1 MTFLLSV
8 MLWAQEV
15 DPSGPPAYIRMTQDV
30 MDAPVHRHDWSGPL
44 RHARNEAVFVFG
56 LMYWVYKNFISS
68 QDIDSCV
75 FTPSCSTYMILAIQ
89 KHGVFIGFL
98 EGMDR
103 LTRCSP
109 FANGHYPIN
118 PQARKYED
126 PVD

>member
-1 MTFLLSV
+1 
-8 MLWAQEV
+8 MLWAQGANPPQV
-15 DPSGPPAYIRMTQDV
+15 PSYIGLTRKG

-44 RHARNEAVFVFG
+44 RHAHNEAVFVFG
-56 LMYWVYKNFISS
+56 LLYWTYKNFISS

-75 FTPSCSTYMILAIQ
+75 FVPSCSTYMILAIQ